1 MEKTMSVEER
11 IRKAEGI
18 YYKKNGLAN
27 GKSYIE
33 EEKKGKGN
41 IKKMFMQIFICLM
54 IYVVFYTA
62 TNREYIFS
70 EDFRKEVN
78 LFFTEKINI
87 SEMYN
92 NVKTNIQN
100 NILKDNEQV
109 KNKDNDSQSANDQ
122 NTNTQGSLN
131 NQDSKNT
138 NSQGNVSSNS
148 NNQSNQA
155 SNNQKTSDKNSNS
168 QNAQNKNTQKNNN
181 NEENIGGA
189 EEDVK
194 QDNTKKEATKTKNN
208 EDKNTK
214 LSQMEKD
221 AKNIKKKIK
230 FILPIKG
237 TITSK
242 YGWRNPTTS
251 TVPKNHTGLDI
262 GAVEGTKIKSATN
275 GTVILASSEGDY
287 GKHYQIKVQ
296 NVILVYAHCKK
307 LYLKK
312 GDKVKQG
319 QEIAEVGSTGNSTGP
334 HLHFEIRIEDR
345 KVDPQMILDI

>member
-11 IRKAEGI
+11 IKKAEGI
-18 YYKKNGLAN
+18 YYRKNGLSERN
-27 GKSYIE
+27 SYTQKN
-33 EEKKGKGN
+33 KKGKSS
-41 IKKMFMQIFICLM
+41 IKKMFMQIFVCLM
-54 IYVVFYTA
+54 IYTVFYTA

-70 EDFRKEVN
+70 EEFRKEVN
-78 LFFTEKINI
+78 SFFTEKTKIN
-87 SEMYN
+87 ETYN
-92 NVKTNIQN
+92 NVKNHIQK
-100 NILKDNEQV
+100 NILKNNEQG
-109 KNKDNDSQSANDQ
+109 KEQIEKKEEN
-122 NTNTQGSLN
+122 
-131 NQDSKNT
+131 
-138 NSQGNVSSNS
+138 
-148 NNQSNQA
+148 
-155 SNNQKTSDKNSNS
+155 NNQKENS
-168 QNAQNKNTQKNNN
+168 TKNNN

-194 QDNTKKEATKTKNN
+194 QDNTKKKEENKKETTSKKNEEEKTKQN

-221 AKNIKKKIK
+221 AKNIKNKIK
-230 FILPIKG
+230 FITPIKG

-262 GAVEGTKIKSATN
+262 GAAEGTKIKSATN

-287 GKHYQIKVQ
+287 GKHYQIQVKD
-296 NVILVYAHCKK
+296 VILVYAHCKT

>member
-11 IRKAEGI
+11 IKKAEGI
-18 YYKKNGLAN
+18 YYRRNGLSERN
-27 GKSYIE
+27 SYTQKERKS
-33 EEKKGKGN
+33 KSS

-54 IYVVFYTA
+54 IYIVFYTA

-78 LFFTEKINI
+78 SFFTEKTKINEI
-87 SEMYN
+87 YS
-92 NVKTNIQN
+92 NIKNHIPN
-100 NILKDNEQV
+100 NIFKNNEQG
-109 KNKDNDSQSANDQ
+109 KEQIEKKEEN
-122 NTNTQGSLN
+122 N
-131 NQDSKNT
+131 NQ
-138 NSQGNVSSNS
+138 
-148 NNQSNQA
+148 
-155 SNNQKTSDKNSNS
+155 NNQKEDTL
-168 QNAQNKNTQKNNN
+168 KNND

-189 EEDVK
+189 EEDTK
-194 QDNTKKEATKTKNN
+194 QEQNNTKQKEENKKETTSKNN
-208 EDKNTK
+208 TEKEKQKEEKNTK

-221 AKNIKKKIK
+221 AKNIKSKIK
-230 FILPIKG
+230 FITPIKG

-262 GAVEGTKIKSATN
+262 GAAEGTKIKSATE

-287 GKHYQIKVQ
+287 GKHYQIKVKD
-296 NVILVYAHCKK
+296 VILVYAHCKT

-345 KVDPQMILDI
+345 KVDPQIILDI